1 MLVHIWQYYK
11 RGIEIIEV
19 IDNMLEYMKSRE
31 RSKLIS
37 TELPITDSELCV
49 VVVSIISW
57 LRLEYKRSKWI
68 LEGKH
73 TKLKPLKMEGE
84 YSWCVHGRELIKKEK
99 QFRNCFVVQN
109 EEVTFSENVSEEER
123 RCIREK
129 VFNNYTPTVH
139 VLRRYNRE

>member
-1 MLVHIWQYYK
+1 M
-11 RGIEIIEV
+11 EV

-37 TELPITDSELCV
+37 TELSISDSELSV
-49 VVVSIISW
+49 VIIKIISW
-57 LRLEYKRSKWI
+57 LRLEHKRSMWI
-68 LEGKH
+68 LEGKKI
-73 TKLKPLKMEGE
+73 KLKPLKMEGE

-99 QFRNCFVVQN
+99 QFRDCFVVQN

>member
-1 MLVHIWQYYK
+1 M
-11 RGIEIIEV
+11 EV

-37 TELPITDSELCV
+37 TELSISDSELSV
-49 VVVSIISW
+49 VIIKIISW
-57 LRLEYKRSKWI
+57 LRLEHKRSMWI
-68 LEGKH
+68 LEGKKI
-73 TKLKPLKMEGE
+73 KLKPLKMEGE

-99 QFRNCFVVQN
+99 QFRDCFSVRN

-123 RCIREK
+123 KCIREK